1 MDFQKRAMV
10 SFDTDF
16 KSGFTEEETLWA
28 KDIKRFQI
36 FWAPVQ
42 PLTAECKHRGTF
54 VHEGTCLFIP
64 AMGTNPALL
73 L

>member
-16 KSGFTEEETLWA
+16 KSGLTEEETLCA
-28 KDIKRFQI
+28 KDIKGFR
-36 FWAPVQ
+36 FWASVQ
-42 PLTAECKHRGTF
+42 LLTAECIHVGAF
-54 VHEGTCLFIP
+54 LWGGTCPFIP
-64 AMGTNPALL
+64 AMGTGPALL